1 MGNYYTPTRRN
12 PYAGENINLRDVPTL
27 GRLLIDLNIIS
38 KLGRSTNIPFI
49 STRRDE
55 CDRVNAGFDRLEEIA
70 RTAGPKF
77 VLAHALV
84 PHPPYF
90 IDRTGRCLG
99 LAEVQSR
106 TRRDNYLEQLAYAN
120 NRLNRLLDILDANAR
135 PAIIIIQSDEGPFP
149 EAYVNDERFVG
160 GDTLTIN
167 WAGAEPDALREKMEI
182 LLAIRLPNGDRYE
195 FPAHATPVNVYR
207 NILSRYFGA
216 DLPPLEE
223 RNFVFAS
230 EAEPWRF
237 VDVTD
242 ILRAPRGSEPSAPR
256 DAGIR

>member
-1 MGNYYTPTRRN
+1 M
-12 PYAGENINLRDVPTL
+12 
-27 GRLLIDLNIIS
+27 
-38 KLGRSTNIPFI
+38 
-49 STRRDE
+49 
-55 CDRVNAGFDRLEEIA
+55 
-70 RTAGPKF
+70 
-77 VLAHALV
+77 
-84 PHPPYF
+84 
-90 IDRTGRCLG
+90 
-99 LAEVQSR
+99 
-106 TRRDNYLEQLAYAN
+106 
-120 NRLNRLLDILDANAR
+120 
-135 PAIIIIQSDEGPFP
+135 
-149 EAYVNDERFVG
+149 NDERFVG

-237 VDVTD
+237 VEVTD
-242 ILRAPRGSEPSAPR
+242 ILRAPHGSVPSAAR
-256 DAGIR
+256 NAGIR